1 VEKLSVNPLDIF
13 ISITSLGSV
22 LGSSPQEIV
31 VRFFFITWGFILIL
45 LALKKFEPLLMFPLG
60 MGMILANIPG
70 LHLARPPPT
79 SGETIF
85 SWPAFLYWI
94 YHYVVAT
101 EIGPLLIFLGIGAI
115 SDFRPM
121 LAYPPAVVIGAA
133 AQLGIIV
140 VSWVALALGFRLNE
154 AMAVGVVGGADGP
167 TTIYTATS
175 IAPYLVGPL
184 AIAVY
189 SYIALI
195 PLIQPPLIRVL
206 VPKKYLRVRMSEP
219 RRVSEKEIIVFWL
232 VLIVV
237 VAILVPNA
245 LPLVAALGLG
255 NIFKESRI
263 TEVVERYAKTAGQQL
278 LDIATILTML
288 GVGSTLSWDFLSSV
302 AEVSGLTIAEFLV
315 KAVLCLLLGLL
326 AFVVST
332 VGGIAIA
339 WMLYFVTGGRVNPAI
354 GCAGVS
360 AVPISARVAQ
370 REVSRVDPT
379 NFVLLH
385 ALGPNVAGVI
395 GTAIVAGSYIG
406 FIRTYLP
413 GVVR

>member
-1 VEKLSVNPLDIF
+1 MSFNPFDIF
-13 ISITSLGSV
+13 INITSLGSALSASLQEV
-22 LGSSPQEIV
+22 L
-31 VRFFFITWGFILIL
+31 VRLIFIAWGFILIY
-45 LALKKFEPLLMFPLG
+45 LALRRFEPLLMFPLG
-60 MGMILANIPG
+60 IGMVLANIPG
-70 LHLARPPPT
+70 LHLAQPPPPGSSASLLT
-79 SGETIF
+79 
-85 SWPAFLYWI
+85 WPAFLYWI
-94 YHYVVAT
+94 YRYVVAS

-121 LAYPPAVVIGAA
+121 LAYPLAVVIGAA
-133 AQLGIIV
+133 AQLGIVV
-140 VSWVALALGFRLNE
+140 VSWVALALGFQLNE

-167 TTIYTATS
+167 TTIYTATN

-195 PLIQPPLIRVL
+195 PIIQPPIVRAL
-206 VPKKYLRVRMSEP
+206 VPKKYLRVRMEAP
-219 RRVSEKEIIVFWL
+219 RKVSEREIIVFWL
-232 VLIVV
+232 VMIAV
-237 VAILVPNA
+237 VALLVPNA
-245 LPLVAALGLG
+245 LPLIAALGLG
-255 NIFKESRI
+255 NIFKESGI

-302 AEVSGLTIAEFLV
+302 AKVSGLTITDFLL
-315 KAVLCLLLGLL
+315 KAFLCLLLGLL

-332 VGGIAIA
+332 IGGLAIA
-339 WMLYFVTGGRVNPAI
+339 WLLYFVTGGRVNPAI

-370 REVSRVDPT
+370 REVSRVDPS

-406 FIRTYLP
+406 F
-413 GVVR
+413 VRAFVPWMVP